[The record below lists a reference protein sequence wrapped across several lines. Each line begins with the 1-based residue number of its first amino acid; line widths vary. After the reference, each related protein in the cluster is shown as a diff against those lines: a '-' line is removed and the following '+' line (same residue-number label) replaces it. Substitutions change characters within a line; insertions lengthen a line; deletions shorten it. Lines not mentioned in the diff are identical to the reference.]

1 MVIVENQVNVG
12 SNCLKVIKALKDSSC
27 KVLGVVTIF
36 DYGFASTYKKLEKEG
51 VDLIALTN
59 LETVLH
65 HAENMNII
73 DSEESKAI
81 HAWQRKPSKWTK
93 YIMADVKYESKIGQI
108 TANDA
113 AVFAVLSNLE
123 NINHFRDVIPQDK
136 IHELEVSSDRVRF
149 KVEGLGQKIAIVILE
164 KEEYKT
170 IKFGAE
176 NMPIPFNIWIQLKQV
191 AELDTRIR
199 ITIKTDMPAMFKMM
213 FDKKMQQGL
222 DQAVDMLCQVPYNN
236 M

>member
-1 MVIVENQVNVG
+1 
-12 SNCLKVIKALKDSSC
+12 
-27 KVLGVVTIF
+27 
-36 DYGFASTYKKLEKEG
+36 
-51 VDLIALTN
+51 
-59 LETVLH
+59 
-65 HAENMNII
+65 
-73 DSEESKAI
+73 
-81 HAWQRKPSKWTK
+81 
-93 YIMADVKYESKIGQI
+93 MADVKYESKIGQI

-149 KVEGLGQKIAIVILE
+149 RVEGLGQKIAIVILE

-213 FDKKMQQGL
+213 FDKKIQQGL

>member
-1 MVIVENQVNVG
+1 
-12 SNCLKVIKALKDSSC
+12 
-27 KVLGVVTIF
+27 
-36 DYGFASTYKKLEKEG
+36 
-51 VDLIALTN
+51 
-59 LETVLH
+59 
-65 HAENMNII
+65 
-73 DSEESKAI
+73 
-81 HAWQRKPSKWTK
+81 
-93 YIMADVKYESKIGQI
+93 MANVKYESKIGQI

>member
-1 MVIVENQVNVG
+1 
-12 SNCLKVIKALKDSSC
+12 
-27 KVLGVVTIF
+27 
-36 DYGFASTYKKLEKEG
+36 
-51 VDLIALTN
+51 
-59 LETVLH
+59 
-65 HAENMNII
+65 
-73 DSEESKAI
+73 
-81 HAWQRKPSKWTK
+81 
-93 YIMADVKYESKIGQI
+93 MADVKYESKVGQI

-149 KVEGLGQKIAIVILE
+149 KVEGLGQKIAVVILE

>member
-1 MVIVENQVNVG
+1 
-12 SNCLKVIKALKDSSC
+12 
-27 KVLGVVTIF
+27 
-36 DYGFASTYKKLEKEG
+36 
-51 VDLIALTN
+51 
-59 LETVLH
+59 
-65 HAENMNII
+65 
-73 DSEESKAI
+73 
-81 HAWQRKPSKWTK
+81 
-93 YIMADVKYESKIGQI
+93 MADVKYESKIGQI

-199 ITIKTDMPAMFKMM
+199 ITVKTDMPAMFKMM

>member
-1 MVIVENQVNVG
+1 
-12 SNCLKVIKALKDSSC
+12 
-27 KVLGVVTIF
+27 
-36 DYGFASTYKKLEKEG
+36 
-51 VDLIALTN
+51 
-59 LETVLH
+59 
-65 HAENMNII
+65 
-73 DSEESKAI
+73 
-81 HAWQRKPSKWTK
+81 
-93 YIMADVKYESKIGQI
+93 MADVKYESKIGQI

-123 NINHFRDVIPQDK
+123 NINHFRDVIPQEK

>member
-1 MVIVENQVNVG
+1 
-12 SNCLKVIKALKDSSC
+12 
-27 KVLGVVTIF
+27 
-36 DYGFASTYKKLEKEG
+36 
-51 VDLIALTN
+51 
-59 LETVLH
+59 
-65 HAENMNII
+65 
-73 DSEESKAI
+73 
-81 HAWQRKPSKWTK
+81 
-93 YIMADVKYESKIGQI
+93 MADIKYESKIGQI
-108 TANDA
+108 AANDA

-136 IHELEVSSDRVRF
+136 IQDLEISSDRIRF
-149 KVEGLGQKIAIVILE
+149 KVEGLGQKIAIAILE
-164 KEEYKT
+164 REEYKM

-176 NMPIPFNIWIQLKQV
+176 NLPIPFNIWIQLKQV

-199 ITIKTDMPAMFKMM
+199 ITVKTDMPAMFRMM

>member
-1 MVIVENQVNVG
+1 
-12 SNCLKVIKALKDSSC
+12 
-27 KVLGVVTIF
+27 
-36 DYGFASTYKKLEKEG
+36 
-51 VDLIALTN
+51 
-59 LETVLH
+59 
-65 HAENMNII
+65 
-73 DSEESKAI
+73 
-81 HAWQRKPSKWTK
+81 
-93 YIMADVKYESKIGQI
+93 MADVKYESKIGQI

-136 IHELEVSSDRVRF
+136 IHELEVLSDRVRF

-164 KEEYKT
+164 KEEDKT

>member
-1 MVIVENQVNVG
+1 
-12 SNCLKVIKALKDSSC
+12 
-27 KVLGVVTIF
+27 
-36 DYGFASTYKKLEKEG
+36 
-51 VDLIALTN
+51 
-59 LETVLH
+59 
-65 HAENMNII
+65 
-73 DSEESKAI
+73 
-81 HAWQRKPSKWTK
+81 
-93 YIMADVKYESKIGQI
+93 MADVKYESKIGQI

-222 DQAVDMLCQVPYNN
+222 DQAVDMLCQVRYNN

>member
-1 MVIVENQVNVG
+1 
-12 SNCLKVIKALKDSSC
+12 
-27 KVLGVVTIF
+27 
-36 DYGFASTYKKLEKEG
+36 
-51 VDLIALTN
+51 
-59 LETVLH
+59 
-65 HAENMNII
+65 
-73 DSEESKAI
+73 
-81 HAWQRKPSKWTK
+81 
-93 YIMADVKYESKIGQI
+93 MADVKYESKIGQI

-176 NMPIPFNIWIQLKQV
+176 NMPIPFNIWIQLKHV

>member
-1 MVIVENQVNVG
+1 
-12 SNCLKVIKALKDSSC
+12 
-27 KVLGVVTIF
+27 
-36 DYGFASTYKKLEKEG
+36 
-51 VDLIALTN
+51 
-59 LETVLH
+59 
-65 HAENMNII
+65 
-73 DSEESKAI
+73 
-81 HAWQRKPSKWTK
+81 
-93 YIMADVKYESKIGQI
+93 MADVKYESKIGQI

-136 IHELEVSSDRVRF
+136 IRELEVSSDRIRF

>member
-1 MVIVENQVNVG
+1 
-12 SNCLKVIKALKDSSC
+12 
-27 KVLGVVTIF
+27 
-36 DYGFASTYKKLEKEG
+36 
-51 VDLIALTN
+51 
-59 LETVLH
+59 
-65 HAENMNII
+65 
-73 DSEESKAI
+73 
-81 HAWQRKPSKWTK
+81 
-93 YIMADVKYESKIGQI
+93 MADIKYESKIGQI
-108 TANDA
+108 AANDA